1 MGGTEGG
8 RVRGHVVVCG
18 QRVLVVGHHLF
29 DVIQTRNHHLA
40 ALQSANTHADR
51 CSSDHRTNMVGE
63 AFIKVHECERERE
76 GGRERDRET
85 DRDRER
91 ETEIK
96 RERERER
103 DTHTQRG
110 ERDRDQQTE

>member
-8 RVRGHVVVCG
+8 RVRGHVVMCG

-63 AFIKVHECERERE
+63 AFTKVHECERERE
-76 GGRERDRET
+76 GGREGGT

-91 ETEIK
+91 ERQRS
-96 RERERER
+96 RERERH
-103 DTHTQRG
+103 THTHTE
-110 ERDRDQQTE
+110 ERETETNRVRE